1 MKKMRRWRSSLKKIQ
16 ATTKMKMTTLW
27 RMMEILSTRNSMT
40 KTSEMRSNFLSR
52 AVAYQRGNRVEIKHK
67 LAILQRLP
75 PYQVLDK
82 LPFRRIKSNSST
94 FNLWTMKI
102 AVKNTC
108 KLVSRAR
115 IADKMRGKIRIKTWH
130 LRPLTEFNS
139 NSLNFTLEIR
149 KGMRETSLLMMR
161 KESSK
166 LFISNNSRVRI
177 LTTLIRM
184 RKRRCQIMKAVQLKT
199 FKQLEWMKTGLM
211 FKVKTWMKRES
222 LRFHRFIRVHKKDIV
237 KLLLLLYR
245 RSTHP
250 SCQQTQRY
258 KWRCPRISLPQSL
271 RRLPLLSSSPKRM
284 TINQDSRPRNLKITS
299 TMNKAGSTSPL
310 KIIRDRKLI
319 RTWLVSDLS

>member
-1 MKKMRRWRSSLKKIQ
+1 
-16 ATTKMKMTTLW
+16 
-27 RMMEILSTRNSMT
+27 MEILSTRNSMT
-40 KTSEMRSNFLSR
+40 KTSEMRNNFLSR

-94 FNLWTMKI
+94 FNLWMMKI

-115 IADKMRGKIRIKTWH
+115 IADKMRGKIRVKTWH
-130 LRPLTEFNS
+130 LKPLTEFNS
-139 NSLNFTLEIR
+139 NSLNCTLEIR

-184 RKRRCQIMKAVQLKT
+184 RKRRCQIMKAVQ
-199 FKQLEWMKTGLM
+199 
-211 FKVKTWMKRES
+211 
-222 LRFHRFIRVHKKDIV
+222 
-237 KLLLLLYR
+237 
-245 RSTHP
+245 
-250 SCQQTQRY
+250 
-258 KWRCPRISLPQSL
+258 
-271 RRLPLLSSSPKRM
+271 
-284 TINQDSRPRNLKITS
+284 
-299 TMNKAGSTSPL
+299 
-310 KIIRDRKLI
+310 
-319 RTWLVSDLS
+319 